1 MQLIQFWPN
10 KKIDSAFAKITISYC
25 CCIQFQFFCSTLI
38 CHSSYARHNTEVY
51 KWTHTIKCVFI
62 AQAPQPTVNTTNP
75 VPIYTH
81 LLSSFHSVCVVYVEC
96 PQLIGCRVRV
106 LVLVLFSFSLSI
118 FLSCSRA
125 FMFNRLCFIS
135 FQQMAV
141 VAAFRSR
148 CEWTL
153 FILCYDISFTTHSCL
168 LRLISFYFFSMYFS
182 FNLLAP
188 IFLVDNYQIL
198 ILYVYENDAFSISF
212 LCDFFHPS

>member
-25 CCIQFQFFCSTLI
+25 CCIQFQFFCSALI

-51 KWTHTIKCVFI
+51 KCTHTIECVFI

-153 FILCYDISFTTHSCL
+153 FFIMLW
-168 LRLISFYFFSMYFS
+168 YFFHYTFVLIASHFILFLFNVFLIQSFGAHFFS
-182 FNLLAP
+182 W
-188 IFLVDNYQIL
+188 
-198 ILYVYENDAFSISF
+198 
-212 LCDFFHPS
+212 